1 MNLNKIEFKDLPSE
15 ETPLDAATLN
25 TMQDN
30 IEDCILANKGVIE
43 FEGTIE
49 SPIDANKIVNV
60 GVYKI
65 SGSKENFYNNETE
78 TLILEVTLNNTALVQ
93 SITTSEG
100 IALRVGQYTNDIW
113 SFGEWDVL
121 TGEKQVGYENEE
133 LEGTEKIIIE
143 KSDLGG
149 VDTVELADVVQTL
162 EGNETDKVPSVSAI
176 NDALK
181 TQDLTSELI
190 YSSELDYNDRN
201 AKLYR
206 NGNTFNL
213 TGNIMVKN
221 TLTAGQTF
229 LTVPNKYIP
238 EIIRQTFIGDEGTIC
253 YGLIEK
259 NGDVKIPRNNDKTWV
274 GFNITWILPE

>member
-65 SGSKENFYNNETE
+65 SGNKINFYNNETE

-100 IALRVGQYTNDIW
+100 IALRVGQYAD
-113 SFGEWDVL
+113 FGEWNVL

-133 LEGTEKIIIE
+133 LEGTEKILIE
-143 KSDLGG
+143 ESDFDG

-162 EGNETDKVPSVSAI
+162 EGNETDKVPSVSAVNEGMANSESAI
-176 NDALK
+176 NSVLNTCSK
-181 TQDLTSELI
+181 VV
-190 YSSELDYNDRN
+190 YSSASLGGSY
-201 AKLYR
+201 
-206 NGNTFNL
+206 TFP
-213 TGNIMVKN
+213 TGNAMYLAIFHVSGDN
-221 TLTAGQTF
+221 LCTF
-229 LTVPNKYIP
+229 DIINVMNSSLNKTRIKASSSYLTVTYENMVMTFEGEYTVMAK
-238 EIIRQTFIGDEGTIC
+238 IIK
-253 YGLIEK
+253 L
-259 NGDVKIPRNNDKTWV
+259 
-274 GFNITWILPE
+274 